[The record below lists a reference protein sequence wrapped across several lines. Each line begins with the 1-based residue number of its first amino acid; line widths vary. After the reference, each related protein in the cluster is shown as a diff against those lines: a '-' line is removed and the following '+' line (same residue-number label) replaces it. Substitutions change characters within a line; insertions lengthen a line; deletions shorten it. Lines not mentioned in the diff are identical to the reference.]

1 MQMFRKTKE
10 QFLCSVWTVNNLN
23 AQIIAIGP
31 TVWTAPRSVQ
41 CCGLQEQSVWSVVC
55 RWFLS
60 ELRPHFTL
68 ASESDPAEQ
77 EDLDD
82 DSVPQ
87 GNAGLKDIVA
97 PVALHDDTVA
107 TSGVSTL
114 SSTVS
119 HESQS
124 AQRSISMELGRM
136 KLETKRYPFC
146 FYLQL

>member
-1 MQMFRKTKE
+1 MYGREFEGPLFNTTE
-10 QFLCSVWTVNNLN
+10 LTLHDLTWLCPVTV
-23 AQIIAIGP
+23 QPCGGSR
-31 TVWTAPRSVQ
+31 TRSFDVF
-41 CCGLQEQSVWSVVC
+41 VC
-55 RWFLS
+55 ALS

-77 EDLDD
+77 EDIDD
-82 DSVPQ
+82 DTVPQ
-87 GNAGLKDIVA
+87 GNAAIKDIA
-97 PVALHDDTVA
+97 PPIAHHDDTVA

-136 KLETKRYPFC
+136 KLETKR
-146 FYLQL
+146 